1 MQRCRNSL
9 DAEASTMQVNM
20 CEKNQT
26 HKRNFYVKWLLKTDL
41 GKIDF
46 LLVFFH
52 FAVIFDLEEKQSYVS
67 INNFLFR

>member
-9 DAEASTMQVNM
+9 DAEASTMQFNM

-46 LLVFFH
+46 LLVFFL

>member
-9 DAEASTMQVNM
+9 DAEASTMQFNV

-52 FAVIFDLEEKQSYVS
+52 FAVIFDLEEKQCF
-67 INNFLFR
+67 INNKDLLE